1 MTSLNALLA
10 RVRAAAESQQK
21 FVADAAHQLRTPLA
35 GMQAQ
40 LELLERDAAA
50 LPVREDD
57 EVMIITDRGMVIRLP
72 VAQISVIGRNTQGVR
87 LITMD
92 SREEKVVAVAPMAEK
107 GRENGDG
114 GADPAEEDAGEEE
127 GPEGGPEGGARP

>member
-1 MTSLNALLA
+1 MALGSRSA
-10 RVRAAAESQQK
+10 R
-21 FVADAAHQLRTPLA
+21 T
-35 GMQAQ
+35 
-40 LELLERDAAA
+40 LLWGVVLMGVAA

-92 SREEKVVAVAPMAEK
+92 SREEQVVAVAPVAEK

-114 GADPAEEDAGEEE
+114 GTDPAEEAAGEAEE
-127 GPEGGPEGGARP
+127 PAAEEGGPEEGGQP